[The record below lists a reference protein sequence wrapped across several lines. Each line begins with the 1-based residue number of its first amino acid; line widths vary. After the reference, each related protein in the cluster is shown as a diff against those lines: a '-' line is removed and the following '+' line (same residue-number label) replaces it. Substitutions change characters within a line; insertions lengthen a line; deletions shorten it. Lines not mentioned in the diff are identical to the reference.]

1 MIKIGPAIV
10 VEGRYD
16 KNKVAQIFDTEII
29 EVSGFGLFKNKEM
42 LTLLRRTAKARGLVI
57 LTDSDGAG
65 LVIRNRIKSCISDG
79 KIFNAYLP
87 DIYGK
92 ESRKRRPSKEG
103 KLGVEGVPD
112 EVIISAVRNSGAAD
126 ETVPSFDRL
135 TKRDMFELG
144 LSGRADSR
152 AKRKELET
160 KMSLPENLSS
170 NALLSAL
177 NAMRTDKG
185 YLKKLLFSETE

>member
-29 EVSGFGLFKNKEM
+29 EVSGFGLFKNREM

-65 LVIRNRIKSCISDG
+65 LVIRNRIKSCIGEG
-79 KIFNAYLP
+79 KIFNAYIP

-92 ESRKRRPSKEG
+92 ESRKKKPSKEG

-112 EVIISAVRNSGAAD
+112 EVIISAVKNSGAAD
-126 ETVPSFDRL
+126 ETLPSFERV
-135 TKRDMFELG
+135 TKQDMFELG
-144 LSGRADSR
+144 LSGGADSK
-152 AKRKELET
+152 AKRKELALKT
-160 KMSLPENLSS
+160 SLPGNMSS

-177 NAMRTDKG
+177 NAMRIDKDQI
-185 YLKKLLFSETE
+185 KKLLLSEKE